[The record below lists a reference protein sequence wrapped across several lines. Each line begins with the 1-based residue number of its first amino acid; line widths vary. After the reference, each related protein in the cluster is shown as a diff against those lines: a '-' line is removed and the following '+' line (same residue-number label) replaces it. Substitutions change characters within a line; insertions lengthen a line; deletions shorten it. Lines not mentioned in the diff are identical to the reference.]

1 MTGLLSKI
9 IIPIVK
15 RSSKLSRDY
24 PDLTLKSR
32 KEGLAE
38 KFLDE
43 HNYEKYS
50 PSSGDTKPT
59 KPHYVEQDNGKITAY
74 TPLGGTKNKFEQKS
88 FNNPTLKSLR
98 NWMGY
103 SAGGKVMQKYNEGG
117 SLMTPPERE
126 EYVFGSL
133 AKLGTKLTKA
143 ISKISPEKAMQVAEV
158 ALATTLAVGAPY
170 AANEAYKAVTGRKLE
185 EKNKEAFEKK
195 LETAIN
201 KEEETFMFKGEQY
214 NTYKKRKGKAEGGS
228 LMMPPEMMEE
238 ESIQEPVMDV
248 PEDTYQSEDPIEVA
262 ASQESDEVIEQDQM
276 EMVLGQAL
284 DSEEQQYLMNAL
296 EGDEQLSQIFDKVLT
311 TASEFSGEGAVEG
324 LGDGTSDSIPAR
336 LSDGEF
342 VMTKKAT
349 DQIGSDNLQVMMDDA
364 ERAYDGG
371 EMRKDLYG
379 GGMLSNTGTD
389 DLDNDSN
396 NTDEEIRK
404 LMGLRANQAPS
415 LR

>member
-1 MTGLLSKI
+1 MFKGEEYNTYKKRESK
-9 IIPIVK
+9 
-15 RSSKLSRDY
+15 
-24 PDLTLKSR
+24 
-32 KEGLAE
+32 A
-38 KFLDE
+38 
-43 HNYEKYS
+43 
-50 PSSGDTKPT
+50 
-59 KPHYVEQDNGKITAY
+59 
-74 TPLGGTKNKFEQKS
+74 
-88 FNNPTLKSLR
+88 
-98 NWMGY
+98 
-103 SAGGKVMQKYNEGG
+103 EGG

-133 AKLGTKLTKA
+133 AKLGTALTKA
-143 ISKISPEKAMQVAEV
+143 VFKTSPEKAIAS
-158 ALATTLAVGAPY
+158 G
-170 AANEAYKAVTGRKLE
+170 KAVDKKAAVEGYTEKTLNSKVKQAEKIENVLKDNFDFTNNQLKSVAYRKGDVVNYADTLQDLVTNLNAGKKAKTQELLNKLTFKNFTKERQKGGVVGSLE
-185 EKNKEAFEKK
+185 QEKNMYEEYLKLFKESRVK
-195 LETAIN
+195 
-201 KEEETFMFKGEQY
+201 
-214 NTYKKRKGKAEGGS
+214 KAEGGS

-349 DQIGSDNLQVMMDDA
+349 DQIGSDNLQIMMDDA

-371 EMRKDLYG
+371 EMRDNRYG
-379 GGMLSNTGTD
+379 GGLLGNTDATNLSSDTDNTD
-389 DLDNDSN
+389 D
-396 NTDEEIRK
+396 EIRK
-404 LMGLRANQAPS
+404 LMSLRANQAPS

>member
-15 RSSKLSRDY
+15 RSSKASRDY

-59 KPHYVEQDNGKITAY
+59 KPHYVEQDDGKIIAY

-103 SAGGKVMQKYNEGG
+103 SAGGKVMQRYN
-117 SLMTPPERE
+117 
-126 EYVFGSL
+126 
-133 AKLGTKLTKA
+133 
-143 ISKISPEKAMQVAEV
+143 
-158 ALATTLAVGAPY
+158 
-170 AANEAYKAVTGRKLE
+170 
-185 EKNKEAFEKK
+185 
-195 LETAIN
+195 
-201 KEEETFMFKGEQY
+201 
-214 NTYKKRKGKAEGGS
+214 EGGS

-296 EGDEQLSQIFDKVLT
+296 EGDEQLSQIFDKVLM
-311 TASEFSGEGAVEG
+311 TASEFSGEGEVDG

-349 DQIGSDNLQVMMDDA
+349 DQIGSDNLQIMMDDA

-371 EMRKDLYG
+371 EMRDYRYG
-379 GGMLSNTGTD
+379 GGLLNSTDTTDLSSDTE
-389 DLDNDSN
+389 

>member
-1 MTGLLSKI
+1 MPNYSKKK
-9 IIPIVK
+9 K
-15 RSSKLSRDY
+15 RSMY
-24 PDLTLKSR
+24 
-32 KEGLAE
+32 
-38 KFLDE
+38 
-43 HNYEKYS
+43 
-50 PSSGDTKPT
+50 
-59 KPHYVEQDNGKITAY
+59 Q
-74 TPLGGTKNKFEQKS
+74 
-88 FNNPTLKSLR
+88 
-98 NWMGY
+98 
-103 SAGGKVMQKYNEGG
+103 EGG

-126 EYVFGSL
+126 EYG
-133 AKLGTKLTKA
+133 LGGFALKIGRALNKA
-143 ISKISPEKAMQVAEV
+143 TSKISPEKAMQVAEV

-371 EMRKDLYG
+371 LMRDNRYG
-379 GGMLSNTGTD
+379 GGLLENTDTTG
-389 DLDNDSN
+389 LGSDSE